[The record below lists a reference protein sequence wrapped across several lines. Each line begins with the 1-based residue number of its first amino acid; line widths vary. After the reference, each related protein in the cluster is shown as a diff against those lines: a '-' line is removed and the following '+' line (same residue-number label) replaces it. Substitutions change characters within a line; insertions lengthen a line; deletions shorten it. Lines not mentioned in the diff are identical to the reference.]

1 MWSLVY
7 IGVHTIISKL
17 TLWKKICEEQENCFN
32 VTWGLFSFLAFMND
46 VCLPPFVLC
55 CVCHFTSFSS
65 GFIFDWQ
72 FTEYLYI
79 ENLWD
84 YSSVNVLFLRPKSGG
99 KKTQLFQT
107 SEISKI
113 HLQWN
118 FVKCPL
124 TVISLFLSV
133 FSVNKKLKLNW
144 YTFFYDLAKK
154 IKNTYIANGNSFAMA
169 TFFRVLQKKKSGKND
184 TSQINS

>member
-84 YSSVNVLFLRPKSGG
+84 YSSVNVLFLRPKSGE
-99 KKTQLFQT
+99 KKPQLFQT

-124 TVISLFLSV
+124 TMISLFLSV
-133 FSVNKKLKLNW
+133 FSVNKKLKLNC
-144 YTFFYDLAKK
+144 YTFFHDLAKEK
-154 IKNTYIANGNSFAMA
+154 
-169 TFFRVLQKKKSGKND
+169 L
-184 TSQINS
+184 

>member
-84 YSSVNVLFLRPKSGG
+84 YSSVNVLFLRPKSGE
-99 KKTQLFQT
+99 KNPIIPDLRNFQNTLAMKFCKMSFNSDIFVLICLFSKQ
-107 SEISKI
+107 EI
-113 HLQWN
+113 
-118 FVKCPL
+118 
-124 TVISLFLSV
+124 
-133 FSVNKKLKLNW
+133 
-144 YTFFYDLAKK
+144 K
-154 IKNTYIANGNSFAMA
+154 IKLIHIFLRSC
-169 TFFRVLQKKKSGKND
+169 KKK
-184 TSQINS
+184 

>member
-1 MWSLVY
+1 MSMCKIRITFQRSKCSIYAFYFWYMWSLVY

-84 YSSVNVLFLRPKSGG
+84 YSSVNVLFLQPKSGE
-99 KKTQLFQT
+99 KKPNYSRPQKYLKYTCN
-107 SEISKI
+107 EI
-113 HLQWN
+113 L
-118 FVKCPL
+118 
-124 TVISLFLSV
+124 
-133 FSVNKKLKLNW
+133 
-144 YTFFYDLAKK
+144 
-154 IKNTYIANGNSFAMA
+154 
-169 TFFRVLQKKKSGKND
+169 
-184 TSQINS
+184 

>member
-1 MWSLVY
+1 M
-7 IGVHTIISKL
+7 K
-17 TLWKKICEEQENCFN
+17 
-32 VTWGLFSFLAFMND
+32 
-46 VCLPPFVLC
+46 
-55 CVCHFTSFSS
+55 
-65 GFIFDWQ
+65 
-72 FTEYLYI
+72 
-79 ENLWD
+79 ENLWRARK
-84 YSSVNVLFLRPKSGG
+84 LFQCYLRFVFVPSIYEWCLSATICFMLCVPFYFVFIWFHFWLAVYWILVHREFVRLLKCECSFPPTQIRW

-154 IKNTYIANGNSFAMA
+154 NKKYIYCKWKFICHGY
-169 TFFRVLQKKKSGKND
+169 FFQSLAKKKKKRVEKMTLHKSILKFSSD
-184 TSQINS
+184 FVIWVYMWS